1 MQHRHP
7 KGNSG
12 LGCKVKLDE
21 DTGKLNTSFRKIVC
35 KIGVLVPGI
44 STLPSVRFTK
54 RRIPILQQSLQKQ
67 QSSIKSRPLIKL
79 ISIRSSWKQHKEGY
93 AESLGG

>member
-1 MQHRHP
+1 MMNTTNSIGKQYKLRKWLKMQHRHP

-35 KIGVLVPGI
+35 KIGVLVPGN
-44 STLPSVRFTK
+44 STLRHV
-54 RRIPILQQSLQKQ
+54 QSRVIMECLY
-67 QSSIKSRPLIKL
+67 
-79 ISIRSSWKQHKEGY
+79 QH
-93 AESLGG
+93 ESFD

>member
-35 KIGVLVPGI
+35 KIGVLVPGNI
-44 STLPSVRFTK
+44 
-54 RRIPILQQSLQKQ
+54 QQIDVK
-67 QSSIKSRPLIKL
+67 KYP
-79 ISIRSSWKQHKEGY
+79 
-93 AESLGG
+93 

>member
-35 KIGVLVPGI
+35 KIGVLVPGNI
-44 STLPSVRFTK
+44 QQIDVKNTLESTIQRVASEATHCK
-54 RRIPILQQSLQKQ
+54 PID
-67 QSSIKSRPLIKL
+67 
-79 ISIRSSWKQHKEGY
+79 
-93 AESLGG
+93 